1 MSMRIDTNTL
11 NYYVQNAQ
19 ISLSVLR
26 AKINNLDQFLSGEKQ
41 PTFNQLSEIAKKIN
55 VPTGLLLLNKTL
67 DIDIKRLDFRT
78 LESDSIDEASE
89 ELRDTIAEMEVKQE
103 FLKNEI
109 TENLDFVGQFS
120 IDSNFLEVAKKI
132 RDKLEIPLFFQN
144 QADNPLNYLRDKIN
158 GIGVFIFLMVK

>member
-1 MSMRIDTNTL
+1 MFIDSIAQLIYVSIRQGQMGIEEGDVMSMRIDTNTL

-26 AKINNLDQFLSGEKQ
+26 TKINNLDQFLSGEKQ

-55 VPTGLLLLNKTL
+55 VPTGLLLLNKTI

-109 TENLDFVGQFS
+109 TDNLDFVGQFS
-120 IDSNFLEVAKKI
+120 MRL
-132 RDKLEIPLFFQN
+132 
-144 QADNPLNYLRDKIN
+144 
-158 GIGVFIFLMVK
+158 